1 MNTNARVLSYI
12 LLVIDDNKRFVLQ
25 KYLRTFSLLYLTT
38 YVQIIVFGISKSKT
52 NAR

>member
-25 KYLRTFSLLYLTT
+25 KYLRTFSLLHLTT